1 MPRSHRIS
9 AALGLEPQVLR
20 IAVVVIVGAIMTI
33 LDGTIVNIALR
44 TLANDLDASL
54 EDVQWVVTGYLLALA
69 LVIPLTGWMSE
80 RFGARRVWITSVVLF
95 TIGSALCG
103 AAWSL

>member
-1 MPRSHRIS
+1 MRRH
-9 AALGLEPQVLR
+9 AASLGLDR
-20 IAVVVIVGAIMTI
+20 HTAAIAAVVVIGAIMSI
-33 LDGTIVNIALR
+33 LDTTIVNIALR
-44 TLANDLDASL
+44 TLAADLDATL
-54 EDVQWVVTGYLLALA
+54 DGVQWVVTGYLLALA

-103 AAWSL
+103 LAWSLGS